1 MEINKAAFLTNIMQY
16 EVREAPVPILKNE
29 DDVLIK
35 MEYVGI
41 CGADLDMWHMG
52 RYGIFEVEYPK
63 IIGHEAAGVIA
74 EIGKNVT
81 KLKPGDKI
89 ALEPGVPCGK
99 CEPCLKGNYNLCS
112 AVIFKGA
119 PPVEGCNQQYVTHP
133 AQWCFKIPDRM
144 STREGALLE
153 PLSVGLHVANQGGV
167 KMCDVV
173 VINGA
178 GTIGLCALAICKAKG
193 ATKIISIDASSVRL
207 AAAEGLGA
215 TIIDFSKENPVEKVL
230 ELTDG
235 LGADVVI
242 EASGNAKA
250 FLDCPQM
257 TKAGGIISCVGLGPK
272 AVIEIDYQAL
282 IYKELTLKT
291 SCRYRHEYP
300 CCIEGIA
307 TGLID
312 TKGIIT
318 HEYTLDDIQAGYEFA
333 FNNKDKAIKTII
345 SLV

>member
-1 MEINKAAFLTNIMQY
+1 M
-16 EVREAPVPILKNE
+16 
-29 DDVLIK
+29 
-35 MEYVGI
+35 
-41 CGADLDMWHMG
+41 
-52 RYGIFEVEYPK
+52 
-63 IIGHEAAGVIA
+63 
-74 EIGKNVT
+74 
-81 KLKPGDKI
+81 
-89 ALEPGVPCGK
+89 
-99 CEPCLKGNYNLCS
+99 
-112 AVIFKGA
+112 
-119 PPVEGCNQQYVTHP
+119 
-133 AQWCFKIPDRM
+133 
-144 STREGALLE
+144 
-153 PLSVGLHVANQGGV
+153 HVANQGGV
-167 KMCDVV
+167 KMCDFV

-178 GTIGLCALAICKAKG
+178 GTIGLCALAIFKSKG
-193 ATKIISIDASSVRL
+193 ATKIISIDESSVRL
-207 AAAEGLGA
+207 AAAKDLGA

-230 ELTDG
+230 EFTGG

-250 FLDCPQM
+250 FLDSPQM
-257 TKAGGIISCVGLGPK
+257 AKAGGIISCVGLGPK

-318 HEYTLDDIQAGYEFA
+318 HEYTLDDIQKGYEFA

-345 SLV
+345 NIV